1 MKNNLFNGVRLV
13 TEKKALNN
21 ELKQLQS
28 RANELNK
35 KANIN
40 AVGQIQIPFKE
51 LRSVMSDSAS
61 TKVNGFEITPSAT
74 ILERARMMEGLTA
87 NAKYPI
93 IKSNCSRWENE
104 SGDTHTTD
112 SVTLSPHRLF
122 SVISYSDTLIK
133 STDETLQNALS
144 EDLLNNLYDKVE
156 STLLSDKDTT
166 DGNPKG
172 LFTLVSPT
180 TADTLTINV
189 FATAEKNFYSS
200 GAKAPLYIFSPSAF
214 AQTKEVFKE
223 LLVNGKFDDVE
234 YIVTANMADDYI
246 LLADLN
252 YLLIGAFGAL
262 DLNVDDVT
270 EKVSGKTRLLCNS
283 YWDWNITNANAFQAI
298 KLTTN
303 E

>member
-1 MKNNLFNGVRLV
+1 MKNNLFNGIRLI

-21 ELKQLQS
+21 DLKALQS
-28 RANELNK
+28 RANELNR
-35 KANIN
+35 KAQIN
-40 AVGQIQIPFKE
+40 PIGQLQFPLCE
-51 LRSVMSDSAS
+51 LRSTLSDSAS
-61 TKVNGFEITPSAT
+61 TKVQAFEITPSVNIIT
-74 ILERARMMEGLTA
+74 RARMMEGLQA

-104 SGDTHTTD
+104 QGQAPNTD
-112 SVTLSPHRLF
+112 SVTLSPHRLY
-122 SVISYSDTLIK
+122 SEISYSGTLIK

-144 EDLLNNLYDKVE
+144 DDLINNIYNKVE
-156 STLLSDKDTT
+156 STMLSDKSET
-166 DGNPKG
+166 DGNPLG
-172 LFTLVSPT
+172 LFAILSPT
-180 TADTLTINV
+180 ETTALTINV
-189 FATAEKNFYSS
+189 FAEMEKDFYKS

-223 LLVNGKFDDVE
+223 LFSNGRFNDVE
-234 YIVTANMADDYI
+234 YVVTNNMEDNYI

-262 DLNVDDVT
+262 DINVDDVT

-283 YWDWNITNANAFQAI
+283 YWDWSVTNANAFQAI

>member
-13 TEKKALNN
+13 CEKKALNN
-21 ELKQLQS
+21 ELKSIQS
-28 RANELNK
+28 RATELNR

-40 AVGQIQIPFKE
+40 AVGQLQIPLYE
-51 LRSVMSDSAS
+51 LRGVISDSGA
-61 TKVNGFEITPSAT
+61 TKINGYEVTPTAT
-74 ILERARMMEGLTA
+74 ILERARYLEGLQA

-93 IKSNCSRWENE
+93 FRSNCSRWENE
-104 SGDTHTTD
+104 QGQAPNTD
-112 SVTLSPHRLF
+112 SVILQPHRLY
-122 SVISYSDTLIK
+122 SEISYSDTLIK

-172 LFTLVSPT
+172 LFNMLTPTET
-180 TADTLTINV
+180 TALTINI
-189 FATAEKNFYSS
+189 FATAEKEFYLS

-214 AQTKEVFKE
+214 AKVKATFKE
-223 LLVNGKFDDVE
+223 LFSNGRFDDVE
-234 YIVTANMADDYI
+234 YIVTANMEDNYI

-252 YLLIGAFGAL
+252 YLLIGSFGSL
-262 DLNVDDVT
+262 DVSVDDVT
-270 EKVSGKTRLLCNS
+270 EKISGKTRLLLNS
-283 YWDWNITNANAFQAI
+283 FWEWNVTNTNAFQAI
-298 KLTTN
+298 KLTSN

>member
-1 MKNNLFNGVRLV
+1 MKNNLFNGIRLV

-21 ELKQLQS
+21 DLKAIQS

-93 IKSNCSRWENE
+93 FRTNCSRWENE
-104 SGDTHTTD
+104 QGQDQTTD

-122 SVISYSDTLIK
+122 SEVSYSSTLIR

-144 EDLLNNLYDKVE
+144 DDLLNNIYNKVE
-156 STLLSDKDTT
+156 STMLSDKSET
-166 DGNPKG
+166 DGNPLG
-172 LFTLVSPT
+172 LFAILSPT
-180 TADTLTINV
+180 ETTALTINV
-189 FATAEKNFYSS
+189 FAEMEKNFYLS
-200 GAKAPLYIFSPSAF
+200 GAKTPLYIFSPSAF
-214 AQTKEVFKE
+214 AKTKETFKE
-223 LLVNGKFDDVE
+223 LFVDGRFNDIE
-234 YIVTANMADDYI
+234 YVTTNNMADDYI
-246 LLADLN
+246 LLCDLS
-252 YLLIGAFGAL
+252 YLLVGSFGSL
-262 DLNVDDVT
+262 DVNVDDVT

-283 YWDWNITNANAFQAI
+283 YWDWNVTNANAFQAI
-298 KLTTN
+298 KLAS

>member
-1 MKNNLFNGVRLV
+1 MKNNLFNGIRLI

-61 TKVNGFEITPSAT
+61 TKVQSFEITPSAT
-74 ILERARMMEGLTA
+74 IIERARYLEGLTA

-104 SGDTHTTD
+104 QGQAPNTD
-112 SVTLSPHRLF
+112 SVTLSPHRLY
-122 SVISYSDTLIK
+122 SEVSYSYTLIK

-144 EDLLNNLYDKVE
+144 DDLINNIYNKVE
-156 STLLSDKDTT
+156 STLLSDKSAT
-166 DGNPKG
+166 DGNPLG
-172 LFTLVSPT
+172 LFNLITPT
-180 TADTLTINV
+180 TADTLSITV
-189 FATAEKNFYSS
+189 FANAEKDFFAS
-200 GAKAPLYIFSPSAF
+200 GAKAPLYVFSPSAF
-214 AQTKEVFKE
+214 AATKAAFKE
-223 LLVNGKFDDVE
+223 LFQNGRFNDIE
-234 YIVTANMADDYI
+234 YVVTNNMQSDYI
-246 LLADLN
+246 LLCDLS
-252 YLLIGAFGAL
+252 YLLIGAFGSL
-262 DLNVDDVT
+262 DVQVDDVT
-270 EKVSGKTRLLCNS
+270 EKVNGKTRLLINS
-283 YWDWNITNANAFQAI
+283 YWDWNITNANAFKAI
-298 KLTTN
+298 HITN

>member
-1 MKNNLFNGVRLV
+1 MKNNLFDGIRL
-13 TEKKALNN
+13 TIEKKALNN
-21 ELKQLQS
+21 TLKAIQS
-28 RANELNK
+28 RANELNR

-40 AVGQIQIPFKE
+40 AVGQIQIPLYE
-51 LRSVMSDSAS
+51 LRGVVTDSGA
-61 TKVNGFEITPSAT
+61 TKINGYEVTPSANIIT
-74 ILERARMMEGLTA
+74 RARMMEGLQA

-112 SVTLSPHRLF
+112 SVTLSPHRLY
-122 SVISYSDTLIK
+122 SEVSYSDSLIK

-144 EDLLNNLYDKVE
+144 EDLLNNIYDKVE
-156 STLLSDKDTT
+156 STLLSDKDET

-172 LFTLVSPT
+172 LFNMLTPTET
-180 TADTLTINV
+180 TALTINV
-189 FATAEKNFYSS
+189 FAEMEKDFFAS

-214 AQTKEVFKE
+214 AKAKETFKE
-223 LLVNGKFDDVE
+223 LFINGRFDDIE
-234 YIVTANMADDYI
+234 YIVTNTMQDDYI
-246 LLADLN
+246 LLCDLS

-262 DLNVDDVT
+262 DINVDDVT

-283 YWDWNITNANAFQAI
+283 YWDWNVTNDGAFQAI
-298 KLTTN
+298 KLTTS